1 VAAIRQHL
9 GVTPYGPDAR
19 HAMVRALAETAS
31 TKHELEDL
39 INVAIEQLGRQRFE
53 LLAFDMVNRAAR
65 ASWAAT
71 RSPIVVSLV
80 RWGTYRERVADY
92 AVAAGVPVDALA
104 FVEQVQNWLDGVATT
119 SDEGFPEKQ
128 ARAHRK
134 RRADHHPPLCSTES
148 AGVRDLES
156 RLAEHM
162 PEQHLLN
169 MLADTEHWLH
179 WTNPFGPISGHETKL
194 EDAVV
199 RYLATVFCYGTNMG
213 PRQAARSL
221 IGLDRRQIEW
231 INQHHVVEEGLDE
244 ASTIVVNG
252 YHRFLLTRAWGSG
265 KHVSADGTQWETY
278 ERNLLAERHIRY
290 SGFGGIAY
298 YNISDLYIA
307 LFSRFIPCCA

>member
-1 VAAIRQHL
+1 
-9 GVTPYGPDAR
+9 
-19 HAMVRALAETAS
+19 MVSQRLATKAS
-31 TKHELEDL
+31 QK
-39 INVAIEQLGRQRFE
+39 NK
-53 LLAFDMVNRAAR
+53 
-65 ASWAAT
+65 
-71 RSPIVVSLV
+71 LV
-80 RWGTYRERVADY
+80 RIENGEPIITR
-92 AVAAGVPVDALA
+92 
-104 FVEQVQNWLDGVATT
+104 
-119 SDEGFPEKQ
+119 
-128 ARAHRK
+128 
-134 RRADHHPPLCSTES
+134 PPRSTES

-307 LFSRFIPCCA
+307 LFSRFIPCGA